1 MRSCCFIFIILMHFR
16 CFMSNEL
23 HIEEITNETQRCILG
38 EGPHYDVKS
47 QNLYYVDIA
56 APAIF
61 RYSLETG
68 KIFKATIKDNNS
80 QLGFITPIE
89 GKTDEF
95 VVGAGHDLTV
105 IRWNGES
112 EEATVLKV
120 LVTVDSQFP
129 TNRINDAKCD
139 PKGRLFFGTMGDE
152 TSNLKQHPTGF
163 LYRYQTYPNATILR
177 DNVGISNGL
186 AWNENLGKFYYID
199 SVTRNVKAY
208 DYESS
213 TGHISN
219 ESVLIDFAVTHP
231 DNEFAPDGMTIDENG
246 FLYVATWNGAR
257 ILVINPV
264 TKEIV
269 REIQMPTAKVTSLA
283 FGGPSLDILFV
294 TTAAYPASYTHPPP
308 SGAVFKITGLNV
320 KGLPMSN
327 FKFD

>member
-1 MRSCCFIFIILMHFR
+1 
-16 CFMSNEL
+16 MSDEL
-23 HIEEITNETQRCILG
+23 HIEEITNETLRCILG

-47 QNLYYVDIA
+47 QNLYYVDIE

-80 QLGFITPIE
+80 QLGFITPIA

-105 IRWNGES
+105 IKWNGES
-112 EEATVLKV
+112 EEATVQTV
-120 LVTVDSQFP
+120 LVTVQSELP
-129 TNRINDAKCD
+129 INRINDAKCD
-139 PKGRLFFGTMGDE
+139 PHGRLFFGTMGD
-152 TSNLKQHPTGF
+152 TTTNLKDHPTGF
-163 LYRYQTYPNATILR
+163 FYRYDNPNATVLR
-177 DNVGISNGL
+177 DSVGISNGL
-186 AWNENLGKFYYID
+186 AWDEKLGKFYYID
-199 SVTRNVKAY
+199 SVTRNVKVY

-231 DNEFAPDGMTIDENG
+231 DIEFAPDGMTIDENG
-246 FLYVATWNGAR
+246 FLYVATWDGAR
-257 ILVINPV
+257 IIIINPV
-264 TKEIV
+264 SKEIV
-269 REIQMPTAKVTSLA
+269 REIQMPVDKVTSLA

-294 TTAAYPASYTHPPP
+294 TTAAFPTSDIHPPP

-320 KGLPMSN
+320 KGLPMSE
-327 FKFD
+327 FKLD